1 MPNAVKKADQSEEFV
16 SKIYDETAIYM
27 SGKPVKNAQEILR
40 EMHGSIERNL
50 KLTKDHRRL
59 CTLRIS
65 EAVARQTTLAK
76 AAAVALAALQ
86 VSASPM
92 PVTDQQYKSALSQA
106 DSEIEGTEE
115 KFQSFKTRVPGS
127 DTAAKIYAVIGHQCW
142 SFTGPINLPHCEVQ
156 AHIYRHTV
164 HF

>member
-40 EMHGSIERNL
+40 EMHGNIERNL

-76 AAAVALAALQ
+76 AAASASCAS
-86 VSASPM
+86 VSAFCLRPATM
-92 PVTDQQYKSALSQA
+92 YCALRIS
-106 DSEIEGTEE
+106 
-115 KFQSFKTRVPGS
+115 SF
-127 DTAAKIYAVIGHQCW
+127 
-142 SFTGPINLPHCEVQ
+142 
-156 AHIYRHTV
+156 
-164 HF
+164 